1 MSEALFLSI
10 AELGGAYRARKFSPI
25 AITRQALDRIA
36 ALDGKLNAFITV
48 LEKESLAQA
57 AAAERELAAGTDR
70 GPLHGVPVA
79 IKDLADMAGVPTTNA
94 SKAGS
99 PKIPKADAPVVARIR
114 ATGAVILGKT
124 NLLEYAYGA
133 VHPDFGQT
141 NNPWDPK
148 RTSGGSSGGSA
159 AAVSTGMCYAA
170 LGTDTG
176 GSIRIPAA
184 YCGIVGLKP
193 TFGLVDLTGVQALSW
208 SLDHAGPLARSCA
221 DAALL
226 LSAMAGRPI
235 EAAPKNLAGL
245 RIGVMQHEGAAKHM
259 QPGVQ
264 RAYEAV
270 LARLA
275 KAGARLGNV
284 SVPDMDLAPEAL
296 MAILGPEA
304 SVIHQRLIAAE
315 PEGFGEITRQQI
327 EAGFAI
333 PATAYVR
340 AQQLQRELAL
350 RFRRLF
356 EDVDALISPS
366 VPWVAPAEDPALNDD
381 SGAGEMLYSGLYNV
395 LGIPALAL
403 PAGLTPEGLPA
414 GLQVATPWGQDGLA
428 LSIGAAI
435 EAGMKPLRPPI

>member
-1 MSEALFLSI
+1 MSDPLFFSI
-10 AELGGAYRARKFSPI
+10 AELGAAYRARKLSPVE
-25 AITRQALDRIA
+25 ITRQCLARIA
-36 ALDGKLNAFITV
+36 KLDGKLNAFISV
-48 LEKESLAQA
+48 LEKQALARA
-57 AAAERELAAGTDR
+57 GEAEKELAAGKDL

-79 IKDLADMAGVPTTNA
+79 LKDLVDLAGVRTTFS

-99 PKIPKADAPVVARIR
+99 PRTPKTDAPLVAKLK
-114 ATGAVILGKT
+114 AAGAVIVGKT

-141 NNPWDPK
+141 NNPWDGN

-159 AAVSTGMCYAA
+159 AAVATGMCYAA

-193 TFGLVDLTGVQALSW
+193 TFGTVDLTGVQALSW
-208 SLDHAGPLARSCA
+208 SLDHGGPLARNCA
-221 DAALL
+221 DAVLF
-226 LSAMAGRPI
+226 LSAITGKRF
-235 EAAPKNLAGL
+235 AALPKDVKDF
-245 RIGVMQHEGAAKHM
+245 RFGVMRHGDEEKHI
-259 QPGVQ
+259 QPGVKK
-264 RAYEAV
+264 AV
-270 LARLA
+270 GTVLNRLRR
-275 KAGARLGNV
+275 AGASLKPVR
-284 SVPDMDLAPEAL
+284 VPEMDMAPDAL
-296 MAILGPEA
+296 MAILYPEA

-315 PEGFGEITRQQI
+315 PKGFGEITRQQI

-340 AQQLQRELAL
+340 GQMLQRELAA
-350 RFRRLF
+350 RFKKLF
-356 EDVDALISPS
+356 EQVNVLISPS

-403 PAGLTPEGLPA
+403 PAGLSEGLPA
-414 GLQVATPWGQDGLA
+414 GLQIATAWGADNLA
-428 LSIGAAI
+428 FSVGAAI
-435 EAGMKPLRPPI
+435 ESGVGALQPPV